1 MDIDGK
7 APRRCPHCG
16 KLVIGRPNKKYCS
29 KECAHRYNALASFRK
44 ATGGPEVK
52 QCKRCGKVLKGKN
65 AGGIY
70 CSAKCR
76 QIDRQIADNCNGL
89 RMAVLRQAQSDGALE
104 RWADSEAFGKLFPEL
119 DPEAVK
125 RIEQERKKRRSR
137 KETK

>member
-1 MDIDGK
+1 MDIDKG
-7 APRRCPHCG
+7 RRCPCCG
-16 KLVIGRPNKKYCS
+16 RPVIGRPNKKYCS
-29 KECAHRYNALASFRK
+29 KECRSRFTALASLRRLK
-44 ATGGPEVK
+44 GAPELK
-52 QCKRCGKVLKGKN
+52 QCKRCGKVLLRSN

-76 QIDRQIADNCNGL
+76 QADRQIADNCNGL
-89 RMAVLRQAQSDGALE
+89 RMAVLRQAQSDGVLE